1 MKPALRVD
9 VEWSYG
15 NERPLETYLQRQEHA
30 CFAQTTALFVAI
42 LKHFE
47 HRSHLFSAVYCFIL
61 NYVKSILR
69 SSINFDDAMTRVG
82 RVRRDDEEAQS
93 ILVQDEL
100 VESQWRLLSL

>member
-1 MKPALRVD
+1 MHHHRAREAVD
-9 VEWSYG
+9 DGKRTSDAKEYSSL
-15 NERPLETYLQRQEHA
+15 P
-30 CFAQTTALFVAI
+30 QTTTLFVSV
-42 LKHFE
+42 LQHLE

-93 ILVQDEL
+93 ILVQDKL
-100 VESQWRLLSL
+100 VEGQGVIIRT